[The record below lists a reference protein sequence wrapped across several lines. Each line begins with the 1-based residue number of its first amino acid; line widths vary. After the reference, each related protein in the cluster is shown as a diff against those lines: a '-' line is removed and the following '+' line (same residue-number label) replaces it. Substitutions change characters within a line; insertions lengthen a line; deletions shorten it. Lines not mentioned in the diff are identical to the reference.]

1 MKEQEDKGD
10 TKAQGNVA
18 ITTRMLSNQI
28 KDASFPYFTILSY
41 KSYGS
46 YAIPPYA
53 MPSVTGHEHA
63 LYTANK
69 THLYLDLGATRHFS
83 GLKSDFTQLKH

>member
-18 ITTRMLSNQI
+18 ISTRILLDQI
-28 KDASFPYFTILSY
+28 KDASFLYFTILLY
-41 KSYGS
+41 KSYRS
-46 YAIPPYA
+46 YAILLYA
-53 MPSVTGHEHA
+53 MLSVTSHEHA
-63 LYTANK
+63 LHTANK
-69 THLYLDLGATRHFS
+69 THSYLDLGATRHFS

>member
-18 ITTRMLSNQI
+18 ISTRILLDQI
-28 KDASFPYFTILSY
+28 KDASFPYFTIPSY
-41 KSYGS
+41 ELYKS

-53 MPSVTGHEHA
+53 MPLVTSHKHA
-63 LYTANK
+63 LYTTNK
-69 THLYLDLGATRHFS
+69 THLYLNSRATRYFS
-83 GLKSDFTQLKH
+83 SLKLDFT